1 MASPAKTS
9 EYEAIVDWDPQSC
22 GDAALDR
29 FLSIWKKHAKPNH
42 LPKRSDFDIRTVAPF
57 AGDIAIVSVGKQSKF
72 RFELVGSHLDEY
84 AFVPQTGKELAEV
97 YRDDRA
103 DFGESLAI
111 LFGQVVQR
119 RCPVS
124 VLIPSIM
131 WAQGLQM
138 RFLALHLPLS
148 LGGTSV
154 ERILSVLR
162 QEPIALVAHEAF

>member
-22 GDAALDR
+22 GDAVLDR
-29 FLSIWKKHAKPNH
+29 FLSIWKKHAKPNR
-42 LPKRSDFDIRTVAPF
+42 LPQRSAFDLRTVAPF

-103 DFGESLAI
+103 EFGESLAI
-111 LFGQVVQR
+111 LF
-119 RCPVS
+119 
-124 VLIPSIM
+124 
-131 WAQGLQM
+131 
-138 RFLALHLPLS
+138 
-148 LGGTSV
+148 
-154 ERILSVLR
+154 
-162 QEPIALVAHEAF
+162 